1 MSLFTGEYECKLDT
15 KGRLVLPSRIK
26 SRLPDVSGNQL
37 VLSLGLEPCLVL
49 YPLVEYRK
57 ISSRVASMNEFNEE
71 LRHLQRNF
79 FRRIAEIE
87 LDNAGRLL
95 IPKMM
100 AKYANLEKD
109 IMLVGMGNRVELWNN
124 EAYEQFII
132 NDTAEFSKLAQ
143 KHLTDRP

>member
-15 KGRLVLPSRIK
+15 KGRLVLPSKIK
-26 SRLPDVSGNQL
+26 SRLPEVSGNQL

-57 ISSRVASMNEFNEE
+57 ISSRVASMNEFSEE
-71 LRHLQRNF
+71 MRNLQRNF

-95 IPKMM
+95 IPKTM

-109 IMLVGMGNRVELWNN
+109 IMLVGMGNRVELWNTQ
-124 EAYEQFII
+124 AYEKYII

-143 KHLTDRP
+143 KHLTD

>member
-49 YPLVEYRK
+49 YPLIEYRK
-57 ISSRVASMNEFNEE
+57 ISSRVASMNEFSEE

-95 IPKMM
+95 VPKTM

-109 IMLVGMGNRVELWNN
+109 IMLVGMGNRVELWNTQ
-124 EAYEQFII
+124 AYERYII

-143 KHLTDRP
+143 KHLTD

>member
-26 SRLPDVSGNQL
+26 SRLPEVSGNQL

-57 ISSRVASMNEFNEE
+57 ISSRVASMNEFSEE

-95 IPKMM
+95 VPKTM

-109 IMLVGMGNRVELWNN
+109 IILVGMGNRVELWNTQ
-124 EAYEQFII
+124 AYERFII

-143 KHLTDRP
+143 KHLTD